1 MDFMKEKKGLIL
13 VILTAIISGFSIFIN
28 SYGVKEFD
36 SSIFTFTKNVL
47 VALLL
52 FSVIFAFGNISELK
66 TLKRKN
72 WLQLIIIG
80 LVGGSIPFLLF
91 FEGLK
96 LTTGTTSAFIH
107 KTLFIYATI
116 FALIFLK
123 EKLNK
128 GILVGAGLLLLGNFL
143 MIKPDFKFS
152 VGHLLI
158 LIAAILW
165 AIENTYAKHVLKNV
179 SGNVVAFGRMFFGSA
194 FILIYLVISNKVSLL
209 GKLTSTHL
217 FWIIISS
224 GFLLMYV
231 LTYYNGLKH
240 IKVSTATSI
249 LVLGS
254 VITTTLNIM
263 FKGTAITI
271 LNAGG
276 MLTIVIGALAV
287 IWFSEIQPIKAGNI
301 NNINPDVAQDGRS

>member
-96 LTTGTTSAFIH
+96 LTTGTTSA
-107 KTLFIYATI
+107 
-116 FALIFLK
+116 
-123 EKLNK
+123 
-128 GILVGAGLLLLGNFL
+128 
-143 MIKPDFKFS
+143 
-152 VGHLLI
+152 
-158 LIAAILW
+158 
-165 AIENTYAKHVLKNV
+165 
-179 SGNVVAFGRMFFGSA
+179 
-194 FILIYLVISNKVSLL
+194 
-209 GKLTSTHL
+209 
-217 FWIIISS
+217 
-224 GFLLMYV
+224 
-231 LTYYNGLKH
+231 
-240 IKVSTATSI
+240 
-249 LVLGS
+249 
-254 VITTTLNIM
+254 
-263 FKGTAITI
+263 
-271 LNAGG
+271 
-276 MLTIVIGALAV
+276 
-287 IWFSEIQPIKAGNI
+287 
-301 NNINPDVAQDGRS
+301 

>member
-1 MDFMKEKKGLIL
+1 MHIEKKGLLL

-47 VALLL
+47 VAVLL
-52 FSVIFAFGNISELK
+52 FSAIFAFGNFSELK
-66 TLKRKN
+66 SIKRKN
-72 WLQLIIIG
+72 WLQLIAIG
-80 LVGGSIPFLLF
+80 FVGGSIPFLLF

-96 LTTGTTSAFIH
+96 LTTGATSAFLH

-128 GILVGAGLLLLGNFL
+128 GIVIGASLLLLGNFL
-143 MIKPDFKFS
+143 MLMPNFKFS

-158 LIAAILW
+158 IAATILW
-165 AIENTYAKHVLKNV
+165 AAENTYAKHVLKNL
-179 SGNVVAFGRMFFGSA
+179 SGNVVAFGRMFFGSV
-194 FILIYLVISNKVSLL
+194 FILIYLLIAGKITLL

-217 FWIIISS
+217 FWITISS
-224 GFLLMYV
+224 GFLLLYV
-231 LTYYNGLKH
+231 MTFYNGLKN

-249 LVLGS
+249 LVIGS
-254 VITTTLNIM
+254 VITTSLNIL
-263 FKGTAITI
+263 FKGTPVKI
-271 LNAGG
+271 LDGAG
-276 MLTIVIGALAV
+276 MLAILIGAVAV
-287 IWFSEIQPIKAGNI
+287 VWFSETSPIRAANL
-301 NNINPDVAQDGRS
+301 DVAKDGRA